1 MICVLDL
8 DVYVINQ
15 SPLFKGLLNFNVVWI
30 TLYMSF
36 NLLQYLEMPGIY

>member
-8 DVYVINQ
+8 DVYMISQ
-15 SPLFKGLLNFNVVWI
+15 SPLFKGLFNFYVVCI
-30 TLYMSF
+30 MFYISF